1 MQHSRSEINSP
12 AKQEDALTKHDNR
25 PLLSLLLGEAG
36 VKSVEQGAS
45 PANPGLATQESA
57 VKPAGS
63 QFVMRVWR

>member
-12 AKQEDALTKHDNR
+12 AKQEDSLTRHDNR
-25 PLLSLLLGEAG
+25 PLLSLLGEAG